1 MQPEF
6 WHDRWER
13 NQIGFH
19 LEEVNP
25 YLQRWWPELGVAQG
39 GRVLVPL
46 CGKSLDV
53 SWLASQGYEVLGVE
67 LSQAAVEAF
76 FREHNIEPQVSQ
88 REGFKVYEAGPVTLM
103 CGDFFALAATDVAT
117 CAELYDRAAM
127 IALPSEMREAYAQ
140 HLTRIV
146 PQGCKGLL
154 ITLDYNQS
162 EMDGPPFSVPHEQ
175 VQQLLGADWRLG
187 IVEQPDILGK
197 SWKFLKGG
205 ATRLVERAYRLQ
217 KL

>member
-6 WHDRWER
+6 WHDRWDR

-25 YLQRWWPELGVAQG
+25 YLQRWWPELEVAQG

-46 CGKSLDV
+46 CGKSLDI

-67 LSQAAVEAF
+67 LSQAAVESF
-76 FREHNIEPQVSQ
+76 FREHKIEPQVSQ
-88 REGFKVYEAGPVTLM
+88 RDGFKVYEAGPVTLM
-103 CGDFFALAATDVAT
+103 CGDFFTLRAADAMT
-117 CAELYDRAAM
+117 CVGLYDRAAL
-127 IALPSEMREAYAQ
+127 IALPPEMREAYAQ
-140 HLTRIV
+140 HLTRIM

-154 ITLDYNQS
+154 ITLDYDQS
-162 EMDGPPFSVPHEQ
+162 QMKGPPFSVPDEQ
-175 VQQLLGADWRLG
+175 LKQLLSPAWRLEMA
-187 IVEQPDILGK
+187 EQPDILGK

-205 ATRLVERAYRLQ
+205 ATRLVERVYRLQ

>member
-19 LEEVNP
+19 LQEVNP

-117 CAELYDRAAM
+117 CAGLYDRAAM

-175 VQQLLGADWRLG
+175 VQQLLGADWRLD

>member
-117 CAELYDRAAM
+117 CAGLYDRAAM

-175 VQQLLGADWRLG
+175 VQQLLGADWRLD